1 MCIRDRNMIE
11 QLRQTRTLFKNII
24 KNSDLLSSSLERF
37 TELNK
42 MQAWKTSRKLDVSSS
57 KQATSLSKFFG
68 LNLSYNR
75 VKTVQGKSAGRK
87 LSSRNLELFQKLT
100 NSSKEAIETSY
111 CAQKPLTSSVVKEN
125 ETNKQDEIREEETKR
140 ERVNGYLS
148 SWLDEKK
155 RVLTDLEHEIQR
167 FDHQEQKTDGAIV
180 YPEGL
185 LDSSRSSINTEGEE
199 VYMGT
204 TFPYDDFIRDEMLR
218 AFEDPVYKESD
229 LMDRVVNYRMRSSNF
244 DTKRVF
250 MEPKRKLFEEAD
262 VTQRLMELS
271 PSMSSEQP
279 ATNDA
284 SDDWPIERMIR
295 ELKGPREAPKV
306 IRSRQ
311 SCRSLKGIRL
321 LDLKT
326 WAICWR
332 ALSLKIR

>member
-218 AFEDPVYKESD
+218 AFEDPV
-229 LMDRVVNYRMRSSNF
+229 
-244 DTKRVF
+244 KRVF